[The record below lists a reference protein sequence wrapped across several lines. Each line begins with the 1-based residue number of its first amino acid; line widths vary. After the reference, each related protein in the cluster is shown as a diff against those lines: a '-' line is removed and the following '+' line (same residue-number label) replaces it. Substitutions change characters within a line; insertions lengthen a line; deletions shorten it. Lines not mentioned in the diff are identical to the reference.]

1 MKIDIDMDMINM
13 INDMLGKE
21 IDYDT
26 IEIEG
31 IEMFDYPD
39 FCDAYIASASYTDGT
54 PLTDEELEKLTEEE
68 GDLINSMIHENQM
81 YL

>member
-1 MKIDIDMDMINM
+1 MKLDIDMI
-13 INDMLGKE
+13 IGKE
-21 IDYDT
+21 IDYST

-39 FCDAYIASASYTDGT
+39 FCDAYIAYAEYTDGT